1 MDHRRSKKKTVGKR
15 ETIVAFS
22 QKKKRFKNTYTTIE
36 YEKKSEGKMQFAAA
50 AAAACVPI

>member
-1 MDHRRSKKKTVGKR
+1 MGK

-36 YEKKSEGKMQFAAA
+36 YEKSEGKMQFAAA
-50 AAAACVPI
+50 AAACVPI